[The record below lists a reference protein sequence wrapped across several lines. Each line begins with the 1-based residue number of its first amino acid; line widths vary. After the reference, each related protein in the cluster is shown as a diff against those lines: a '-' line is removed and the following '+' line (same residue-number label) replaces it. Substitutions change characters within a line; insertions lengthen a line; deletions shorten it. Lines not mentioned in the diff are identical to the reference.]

1 MLDDKE
7 RRRAERRLA
16 EQDRDAFV
24 RVGLDWVGIATG
36 LVLCAVAFR
45 KLGWSREI
53 AAVLAGGFLAGVS
66 LARVALAPEGRLLAK
81 LYRERKEREA
91 RSA

>member
-16 EQDRDAFV
+16 EQERDAFV

-36 LVLCAVAFR
+36 LVLCAIAFGKVGR
-45 KLGWSREI
+45 SREL
-53 AAVLAGGFLAGVS
+53 AAVLAGGFLIGVS
-66 LARVALAPEGRLLAK
+66 FARIALAPEARLLAK
-81 LYRERKEREA
+81 LYRERKERET

>member
-1 MLDDKE
+1 VLDEKE

-36 LVLCAVAFR
+36 GVLCAVAFG
-45 KLGWSREI
+45 KLGWSRET
-53 AAVLAGGFLAGVS
+53 AVVLAGGFLIGVS
-66 LARVALAPEGRLLAK
+66 FARVALAPDGRLLAK
-81 LYRERKEREA
+81 LYREREE